1 MARIYQDIPQLP
13 VGVSW
18 EDWNGNM
25 LHYFGEE
32 PLPFVTEDNWKD
44 FALSMSSLTTFSAY
58 GFPDPE
64 EAEDWKQWV
73 QSIITIV
80 NGPSKQG
87 GIPYLYA

>member
-1 MARIYQDIPQLP
+1 MAREFQDIPQLP

-32 PLPFVTEDNWKD
+32 PLPFVTEENWKQ
-44 FALSMSSLTTFSAY
+44 FALTMSSLNTFSAY

-64 EAEDWKQWV
+64 EAEDWRQWV
-73 QSIITIV
+73 SYIITIV
-80 NGPSKQG
+80 NGPSE
-87 GIPYLYA
+87 